1 MSNDTLTLKA
11 AVLVE
16 LNRSHKK
23 KQTAL
28 QTTVIIAKKG
38 IWQIIRSTAYSTRV
52 KCWFYFAGVV
62 DFK

>member
-1 MSNDTLTLKA
+1 MSNDTLTIQA

-28 QTTVIIAKKG
+28 QTTVIITKKDMTNH
-38 IWQIIRSTAYSTRV
+38 S
-52 KCWFYFAGVV
+52 FYGVQHAG
-62 DFK
+62 KMC